1 MFEESKSKCMFTK
14 CDLVKELVIIDVVV
28 SASLNITWSHLCSTY
43 TDRCTSI
50 KCGENA
56 VKQ

>member
-1 MFEESKSKCMFTK
+1 MFTK